1 MAKQNSSKASATVQ
15 RLRVSLLF
23 NPSTTWLREAI
34 KKTYETL
41 DIVHS
46 SDDTPFACRVF
57 VYWQCEVQHPSARAW
72 LYQPGSTYED
82 CPNNRR
88 RGVFHLHFR
97 IFSEPGE

>member
-1 MAKQNSSKASATVQ
+1 MFDLLAFYHMAQGSH
-15 RLRVSLLF
+15 
-23 NPSTTWLREAI
+23 
-34 KKTYETL
+34 KKNYETL

-72 LYQPGSTYED
+72 LCQPGSTYED

>member
-46 SDDTPFACRVF
+46 SDDTPEHER
-57 VYWQCEVQHPSARAW
+57 QHCSS
-72 LYQPGSTYED
+72 GND
-82 CPNNRR
+82 
-88 RGVFHLHFR
+88 
-97 IFSEPGE
+97 IFKHNETNTVG